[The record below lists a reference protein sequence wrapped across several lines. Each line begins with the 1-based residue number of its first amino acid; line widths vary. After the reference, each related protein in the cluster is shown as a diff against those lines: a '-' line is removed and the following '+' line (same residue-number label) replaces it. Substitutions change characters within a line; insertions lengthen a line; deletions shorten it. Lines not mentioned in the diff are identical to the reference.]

1 MAELSKEIRHLQLN
15 ELTRTIEILRQD
27 SLRYSDGNYPEEGWI
42 SHFLTDER
50 CVSLGL
56 FVDTILQAVLIVEKL
71 SLQGC
76 LMWFIAVDPPQQG
89 KGYGKTLLRY
99 FEQHARQY
107 DIEWVF
113 LNATKNSLDFYKKSG
128 YITGENSAVYE
139 HYKDL
144 K

>member
-1 MAELSKEIRHLQLN
+1 MTDQHIEIRRLIAGDLQ
-15 ELTRTIEILRQD
+15 RTIEILRQD

-50 CVSLGL
+50 CLSLGL
-56 FVDTILQAVLIVEKL
+56 FEHSRLQAVLIVEKL

-76 LMWFIAVDPPQQG
+76 LMWFIAVDPTKQRN
-89 KGYGKTLLRY
+89 GYGSMLLQY
-99 FEQHARQY
+99 FEQHAHEY
-107 DIEWVF
+107 EIDWVF
-113 LNATKNSLDFYKKSG
+113 LNATKNALDFYKKHE
-128 YITGENSAVYE
+128 YITGENSVVYE